1 MTDDLRRATDTVRAF
16 IQDEAAARRALYLE
30 ADDARYAAALGRAEA
45 HIHDSPDA
53 PVPLGFGRPPG
64 SGALATDDVTR
75 ESAER
80 LEPRVLFAVARHER
94 DGAPVYRAY
103 TADPAD
109 AAGVMFGMT
118 WNLAEVDQAIK
129 VVGKTGSSPFGP
141 PGELTWEPLGGD
153 QLDGA
158 GPALEAVRLQRPQA
172 EPFAAHYD
180 ALPGGQR

>member
-16 IQDEAAARRALYLE
+16 LQDEAAARRALYLE
-30 ADDARYAAALGRAEA
+30 TDDARYAAALARAEA
-45 HIHDSPDA
+45 YIHDSPDA

-158 GPALEAVRLQRPQA
+158 GPALEAVRLQRPRA